1 MPQPQPHPQWQV
13 QEAKQH
19 LSEVIRLAQ
28 EDPQMIT
35 YRGEPKAWIISDQEY
50 HRLTG
55 QKESIVEFF
64 QRSPHRDIEL
74 KIERRK
80 DLPRKVD
87 L

>member
-1 MPQPQPHPQWQV
+1 MHNWQM

-19 LSEVIRLAQ
+19 LSEVVRLAQ
-28 EDPQMIT
+28 ADPQRLT
-35 YRGEPKAWIISDQEY
+35 LRGEPCAWIISDKDY
-50 HRLTG
+50 LRLTK
-55 QKESIVEFF
+55 QDVTESIVDFF